1 MGPASPRARLPSRSR
16 IRAHAPNATASRLA
30 HAFNGAGLV
39 VITRLV
45 HRGRGGGGRLLGAE
59 GVEDAV
65 QCGGA
70 AHARC
75 GPPAQGLVA
84 AAAYVAR
91 ISTR

>member
-45 HRGRGGGGRLLGAE
+45 HRGRGGG
-59 GVEDAV
+59 V
-65 QCGGA
+65 
-70 AHARC
+70 
-75 GPPAQGLVA
+75 AQGGGYLVQGDLNGDAKADFAIFVHSA
-84 AAAYVAR
+84 APLTAADF
-91 ISTR
+91 IL